1 MRRMTIAAISLA
13 GVFLALYLT
22 LYKLGIIGH
31 LACGLGSCERVNT
44 SRWAVFLGLP
54 VAAWGVG
61 FYAATFL
68 VALVGTSPRWADRR
82 EPAIALT
89 IMTITGVL
97 FTAWLS
103 YLEVY
108 VIGAICRWCVGS
120 AIIVVILFALSLA
133 DLHAFMRSGA
143 RASLESVRE

>member
-61 FYAATFL
+61 FYATTFL